1 MKSILLI
8 LLLVSSCGISSDNT
22 SSPEVIIEPVC
33 KAASCNTERPVR
45 ELTSFINSHRANL
58 GLGQILAV
66 FALSQSAEVHA
77 QNMSDGRYPLGHFGL
92 AERCMMSRRA
102 LGGGNACSEIVA
114 AGQMNS
120 EAALR
125 TWMNSWGH
133 RRIIED
139 PRFTRMGLGVSVSRS
154 GRPYWTVIFL
164 QY

>member
-1 MKSILLI
+1 MKSILLA
-8 LLLVSSCGISSDNT
+8 LVFVSACGLSNNNST
-22 SSPEVIIEPVC
+22 TPEVTIEPVC

-58 GLGQILAV
+58 GLGQIVPV
-66 FALSQSAEVHA
+66 FALSQSAEVHT

-92 AERCMMSRRA
+92 AERCMSSRRA

-114 AGQMNS
+114 AGQMTS
-120 EAALR
+120 DAVLR
-125 TWMNSWGH
+125 SWLNSWEH
-133 RRIIED
+133 RQAIED

-154 GRPYWTVIFL
+154 GRPYWTVLFL